1 MSKCELL
8 PPSWWSINHCESV
21 FTNFKRLKGPVK
33 ESEQVQSAIAQQ
45 TFEELFEDLKTY
57 QS

>member
-1 MSKCELL
+1 MNLL
-8 PPSWWSINHCESV
+8 PPCWWPINHCESV

-33 ESEQVQSAIAQQ
+33 ETEQVQSAIAQQ